1 MLILAQNLS
10 VPQNCSF
17 LTQPL
22 ASILPM
28 GQALIDSKKR
38 RMFDALGSKG
48 MQYVIN
54 PRSVS
59 FQEILSN
66 FGSASCWKRTKLAAI
81 ISAVFFTFLLQPI
94 LICVNIDK
102 TTVYF
107 AANPYWPWVAVLT
120 PLWIFDAIVLTW
132 LGSQFFANNIDQAGE
147 EMDEG
152 EEPSN
157 TDRQQKRCLVC
168 TKEEFQRL
176 IYPIFRI
183 FRHLLLVLVEIFL
196 ALKLD
201 GVIDFNFSVV
211 FTPLY
216 LHQSLYLAQ
225 LIYTVV
231 RTRADI
237 NRMVTLRYLE
247 RVILKRPYADLSD
260 DEKKVVSDSFIIVH
274 SPLPDPDDEEE
285 GCQHLGTV
293 NSIEDSEEFHISQE
307 IALESQKK
315 LFFFPFRAIF
325 LGLLIPQLDNESKNW
340 NWWFVFFPLWI
351 VIFFSCCCILIDV
364 AKSAAD
370 AMYIV
375 KVAKNE
381 AENFP
386 DQPNEVTPGDAVIP
400 EVDKKI
406 NLDAIPYIMKTQ
418 ENLLDEENVASQVE
432 DENMQQFPLMPLE
445 DRMHSVFPEDAHKGV
460 LIGNNMESQVETDIL
475 VEANEETRLSSTFL
489 DEELQRGHDDS
500 LSDGTDKDRQGILL
514 EAAERHACEPR
525 IEEKGEECVTSSELA
540 EFLQH
545 PVSALEREVLHG
557 ITDRSEQNFNIHTAD
572 TNVDL
577 RPAENRQKDTSFTM
591 EVNISTIP
599 ISPTNRLGE
608 GQPIPD
614 RSLSETD
621 RGQEPPSTPQMK
633 IEDDDDSY
641 EYFVMSDE
649 NASKDV
655 SRLAVERCCGL
666 IWILIMAC
674 LFVGKLQGASYSA
687 LWIIFPILLPV
698 S

>member
-1 MLILAQNLS
+1 MLILAQNLP
-10 VPQNCSF
+10 VTRNCSF
-17 LTQPL
+17 LTQLL
-22 ASILPM
+22 ASFLPM
-28 GQALIDSKKR
+28 DQALIDSKKR

-107 AANPYWPWVAVLT
+107 AANPYWPWVAILT
-120 PLWIFDAIVLTW
+120 PLWIFDAIVLAW
-132 LGSQFFANNIDQAGE
+132 LGSQFFTNNIDQEGE

-152 EEPSN
+152 EEPN
-157 TDRQQKRCLVC
+157 NADRQRKRCLVC
-168 TKEEFQRL
+168 TKEELQRL

-183 FRHLLLVLVEIFL
+183 LRHLLLVLVEIFL

-201 GVIDFNFSVV
+201 GIIDFKFSVV

-247 RVILKRPYADLSD
+247 RVILQRPYADLSD
-260 DEKKVVSDSFIIVH
+260 DEKKVVSNSFIIVH
-274 SPLPDPDDEEE
+274 SPSPDPDDEEE

-325 LGLLIPQLDNESKNW
+325 LGLLIPQLDNKSKNW
-340 NWWFVFFPLWI
+340 SWWFVFFPLWV

-381 AENFP
+381 DENFP
-386 DQPNEVTPGDAVIP
+386 DHANEITPGDADIP

-406 NLDAIPYIMKTQ
+406 NLDTIPYTMKTQ
-418 ENLLDEENVASQVE
+418 EDLLLDEENVASQVE
-432 DENMQQFPLMPLE
+432 EQNMQQIPLMPLE
-445 DRMHSVFPEDAHKGV
+445 DTVHSAHQEGAHKGV
-460 LIGNNMESQVETDIL
+460 LIGNNIKSQVETDIL
-475 VEANEETRLSSTFL
+475 VQASEESRLSSTSL
-489 DEELQRGHDDS
+489 DEGLQRSHDYS
-500 LSDGTDKDRQGILL
+500 LSDGTDKDGNGNLL
-514 EAAERHACEPR
+514 EAAESDACEPQ
-525 IEEKGEECVTSSELA
+525 IEEKGEELVTSSELT
-540 EFLQH
+540 EYLQH
-545 PVSALEREVLHG
+545 PVSALELE
-557 ITDRSEQNFNIHTAD
+557 DYNIQTANA
-572 TNVDL
+572 NVDL
-577 RPAENRQKDTSFTM
+577 RPAENRQKDTSETM
-591 EVNISTIP
+591 EVNMSTIP
-599 ISPTNRLGE
+599 NSATNRLGKC
-608 GQPIPD
+608 QPILDP
-614 RSLSETD
+614 SLSESD
-621 RGQEPPSTPQMK
+621 HGQEPPLTPQMK